1 MLLSNNFACDHS
13 NSKNH
18 HGLTVRP
25 KAVPQLQQQTREL
38 THTNKKLTK
47 IIFIQNAANG
57 RSFVLNYKFM
67 QSRLT
72 SFGASSAPTVTSTA
86 S

>member
-18 HGLTVRP
+18 NGLTVRP

-47 IIFIQNAANG
+47 IIFIKNAANG
-57 RSFVLNYKFM
+57 RGFVLNYKFM